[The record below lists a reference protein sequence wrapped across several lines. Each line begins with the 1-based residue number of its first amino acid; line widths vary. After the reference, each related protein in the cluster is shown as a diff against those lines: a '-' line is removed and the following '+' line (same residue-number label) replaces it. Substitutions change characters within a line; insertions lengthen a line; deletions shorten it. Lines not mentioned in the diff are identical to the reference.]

1 MGGKVYAKDC
11 PLRHCEAHTML
22 PSLLSPPQLRHCEI
36 PLTDYFVIARNER
49 SMSSFVRHC
58 EKSFSF
64 SWQSINLHTLRFTT
78 SVIARL
84 RKIHPLCHCEKTAQ
98 CFPPLSLRG
107 MSKANDEAIHK
118 QRKS

>member
-11 PLRHCEAHTML
+11 PLRHCEAHAML

-36 PLTDYFVIARNER
+36 PLTDYFVIARK
-49 SMSSFVRHC
+49 F
-58 EKSFSF
+58 EKF

-84 RKIHPLCHCEKTAQ
+84 RKIHPLCHCEKTVQ

-118 QRKS
+118 QKQS